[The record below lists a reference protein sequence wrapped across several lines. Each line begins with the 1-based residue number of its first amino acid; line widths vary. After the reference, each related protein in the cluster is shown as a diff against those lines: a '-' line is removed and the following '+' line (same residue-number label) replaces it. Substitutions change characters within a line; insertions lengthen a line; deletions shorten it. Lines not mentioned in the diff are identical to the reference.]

1 MFRLTQ
7 TFGCK
12 VNLGL
17 QILRKR
23 EDGYHDIRTVFYP
36 TDCFTDRVT
45 VESSPNN
52 LEFECNSAVDLG
64 PQEQNL
70 CVKAFKMLQEDFGI
84 KGVKI
89 TLEKHIPIGAGLGGG
104 SADAAAVLK
113 LLTRAFR
120 LPIDHE
126 RLKQYAAGLGSD
138 VAFFIDGK
146 PALASGRGEILEPV
160 DLNLSG
166 YKFRILKPA
175 FDISTREA
183 YANAK
188 PAIPAT
194 DLRQIIARPLPQWKE
209 ALHNDFEDSVFPR
222 HPALPELKTQLYN
235 EGAVYASMTGSGS
248 AMFGIFKAYTE
259 KLHQQQTFR
268 TVKASSSTVSTR

>member
-1 MFRLTQ
+1 MFRLMQ

-45 VESSPNN
+45 VESSPHN

-89 TLEKHIPIGAGLGGG
+89 TLEKHIPVGAGLGGG

-113 LLTRAFR
+113 LLARVFS
-120 LPIDHE
+120 LPIDHG

-138 VAFFIDGK
+138 VAFFIDGE
-146 PALASGRGEILEPV
+146 PALASGRGEILEPIGL
-160 DLNLSG
+160 DLSG
-166 YKFRILKPA
+166 YKFRILKPD
-175 FDISTREA
+175 FDIPTREA
-183 YANAK
+183 YADAK
-188 PAIPAT
+188 PAMPAT
-194 DLRQIIARPLPQWKE
+194 DLRQIIMRPVSRWKE
-209 ALHNDFEDSVFPR
+209 ELHNDFEDSVFPK
-222 HPALPELKTQLYN
+222 HPALSELKTQLYN
-235 EGAVYASMTGSGS
+235 DGAVYASMTGSGS
-248 AMFGIFKAYTE
+248 AVFGIF
-259 KLHQQQTFR
+259 R
-268 TVKASSSTVSTR
+268 T

>member
-36 TDCFTDRVT
+36 TDGFTDQIT
-45 VESSPNN
+45 VESSPHDIA
-52 LEFECNSAVDLG
+52 LECLSAIDLG

-70 CVKAFKMLQEDFGI
+70 CVKAFRLLQEDFGI

-89 TLEKHIPIGAGLGGG
+89 TLEKHIPVGAGLGGG

-113 LLTRAFR
+113 LLTRAFN
-120 LPIDHE
+120 LPLDGE
-126 RLKQYAAGLGSD
+126 RLKQYAARLGSD

-160 DLNLSG
+160 NLDLSD
-166 YKFRILKPA
+166 YRFRILKPD

-183 YANAK
+183 YANVK
-188 PAIPAT
+188 PAMPAAN
-194 DLRQIIARPLPQWKE
+194 LLQIIALPVPQWKE
-209 ALHNDFEDSVFPR
+209 ALHNDFEDSVFAK
-222 HPALPELKTQLYN
+222 HPVIRELKTQLYN
-235 EGAVYASMTGSGS
+235 DGAVYASMTGSGS
-248 AMFGIFKAYTE
+248 AVFGIFKA
-259 KLHQQQTFR
+259 
-268 TVKASSSTVSTR
+268 

>member
-7 TFGCK
+7 TIGCK

-23 EDGYHDIRTVFYP
+23 DDGYHDIRTVFYP

-45 VESSPNN
+45 VETSPQN
-52 LEFECNSAVDLG
+52 LEFDCSSAVDLG

-70 CVKAFKMLQEDFGI
+70 CVKTFNLLQEDFGI

-113 LLTRAFR
+113 LLTQAFS
-120 LPIDHE
+120 LPIDNGQ
-126 RLKQYAAGLGSD
+126 LKEYAARLGSD
-138 VAFFIDGK
+138 VPFFIDGK
-146 PALASGRGEILEPV
+146 AALASGRGEILEPL
-160 DLNLSG
+160 DLDLSG
-166 YKFRILKPA
+166 YKFRIIKPA
-175 FDISTREA
+175 FNISTREA
-183 YANAK
+183 YANVK
-188 PAIPAT
+188 PAMSAT
-194 DLRQIIARPLPQWKE
+194 DLREIIARPVTRWKE
-209 ALHNDFEDSVFPR
+209 VLHNDFEDSVFPK

-235 EGAVYASMTGSGS
+235 DGALYASMTGSGS
-248 AMFGIFKAYTE
+248 AVFGIFRE
-259 KLHQQQTFR
+259 
-268 TVKASSSTVSTR
+268 